1 MAGVG
6 FELKKLFRRRAGYLN
21 TLKAYA
27 TTAAVTEGPL
37 VLGIVM
43 LLTTRLLLRL
53 WHASYSDQEIY
64 LITTT
69 YIMVFSLIV
78 SNVFLMLVSRFISD
92 CIYEERKERILPSF
106 FSVTAYL
113 LVIGGVIAFVYLL
126 LIDVPLLH
134 KLLNF
139 LEFEVMLVV
148 WTQMAYLSAIKKYLR
163 VLTGFLVAALVAIAG
178 SALLMAGGVEPLT
191 AAFVGSTAGYVLMMV
206 IYLQELVSF
215 YPRGPMSLAVL
226 FPYFQKYGSLV
237 ACGFLSAFALFGHN
251 FVYWFSPYRTEVI
264 ENMVYCMKYD
274 VAAFWASLTIIPF
287 LVIFVVAL
295 EVNFYKAY
303 RTYFD
308 TILYGGTLQ
317 DIRNENRNL
326 GRTLFRELAHAFEL
340 QFFVELLCIVFLG
353 DFLSY
358 WTFDLEMLSIFQY
371 LCMGYCFYV
380 LVKSLTILLLYFD
393 DRTGA
398 VMVMGL
404 FAGLSVLFSVAVMFF
419 GIEWYGMGFLAAGVV
434 SSVVGLVY
442 LRRFLDR
449 LEYHVFCRQP
459 LFYEEPQGIFIKLAE
474 LINEQDRRVSL
485 VHQYRDGTGH
495 RRKRGSNGTGGQRGL
510 DRDADAHVDD
520 GQEPPC
526 EARGA
531 DGEPNDR

>member
-6 FELKKLFRRRAGYLN
+6 FELKKLFRRRAGYLS

-27 TTAAVTEGPL
+27 TTAAVTEGPM

-43 LLTTRLLLRL
+43 LFTTRMLLRL

-69 YIMVFSLIV
+69 YIMVFSLII
-78 SNVFLMLVSRFISD
+78 SNIFLMLVSRFISD
-92 CIYEERKERILPSF
+92 CIYEDRKERILPSF
-106 FSVTAYL
+106 FSITAYL
-113 LVIGGVIAFVYLL
+113 LVIGGVIAFIYLL

-139 LEFEVMLVV
+139 LQFEVMLVV
-148 WTQMAYLSAIKKYLR
+148 WVQMSYLSAIKKYLR
-163 VLTGFLVAALVAIAG
+163 VLTGFLAAALLAIAG
-178 SALLMAGGVEPLT
+178 SALLMVAGIEPLT
-191 AAFVGSTAGYVLMMV
+191 AAFIGSTAGYALMM
-206 IYLQELVSF
+206 ILYLQELINF
-215 YPRGPMSLAVL
+215 YPRGPMSLVVL
-226 FPYFQKYGSLV
+226 FPYFQKYGSLI

-274 VAAFWASLTIIPF
+274 VACFWASLTIIPF

-317 DIRNENRNL
+317 DVRNENGNL
-326 GRTLFRELAHAFEL
+326 GRTLFRELAHVFEL
-340 QFFVELLCIVFLG
+340 QFFVELLCITFLG

-358 WTFDLEMLSIFQY
+358 WSFDLEMLSIFQY
-371 LCMGYCFYV
+371 LCVGYCFYV
-380 LVKSLTILLLYFD
+380 LVKSITILLLYFD
-393 DRTGA
+393 DRKGA

-404 FAGLSVLFSVAVMFF
+404 FAGLSVALSIAVMFL
-419 GIEWYGMGFLAAGVV
+419 GIEWYGMGFLAAGAISAVF
-434 SSVVGLVY
+434 GLIY
-442 LRRFLDR
+442 LKRFLRR
-449 LEYHVFCRQP
+449 LEYHVFCQQP
-459 LFYEEPQGIFIKLAE
+459 LFYEEPRGIFVELAT

-485 VHQYRDGTGH
+485 VHRYRKDARDRT
-495 RRKRGSNGTGGQRGL
+495 RRGSDGKGGSRH
-510 DRDADAHVDD
+510 R
-520 GQEPPC
+520 
-526 EARGA
+526 
-531 DGEPNDR
+531 